1 MKDVLKSVASRWLG
15 HRKRVQVGMVE
26 NQPGNI
32 QPSDSTEG
40 RSQRVWLITFTDLV
54 TLMLAFFV
62 MLFAMS
68 NVKVKEW
75 QNIIDSLSQTLRPT
89 LEKTIP
95 AATSSFNIGTI
106 FRGRA
111 INLDYLASVIAEAVD
126 DHAMLSQGRILRLE
140 DRLVIVL
147 PGDMLF
153 QPSGAEMTDSGRQAL
168 FVLGGVL
175 RNIGNEIGVNGH
187 SGAEPP
193 AASGYASNWELSTAR
208 AASVANTLRQSG
220 YPKPITAFG
229 YADSRPEPLL
239 GLPVDRRDSLARRI
253 EIIVRP
259 EAGETQ

>member
-1 MKDVLKSVASRWLG
+1 MGTVD
-15 HRKRVQVGMVE
+15 
-26 NQPGNI
+26 NQQDKI
-32 QPSDSTEG
+32 QPTFSSG
-40 RSQRVWLITFTDLV
+40 GQSQRVWLITFTDLV
-54 TLMLAFFV
+54 ALMLAFFV

-68 NVKVKEW
+68 NVKVSDW
-75 QNIIDSLSQTLRPT
+75 QNVIDSLSQTLRPT

-111 INLDYLASVIAEAVD
+111 TNLDYLASVLAEAVD

-147 PGDMLF
+147 PGDLLF
-153 QPSGAEMTDSGRQAL
+153 QAGGAEMTGSGRQAL

-175 RNIGNEIGVNGH
+175 RNIGNKIGVNGH
-187 SGAEPP
+187 TGAVPP

-220 YPKPITAFG
+220 YLKPITAFG
-229 YADSRPEPLL
+229 YADSRPDPLM
-239 GLPVDRRDSLARRI
+239 GLPVERRGTFARRI

-259 EAGETQ
+259 EAGGTQ